1 MQKDK
6 EQVQAVIELEKAL
19 SEINS
24 RPMGRRVFLASLP
37 VLLSACATVPKT
49 RYREGSNKGQ
59 KTSITVN
66 DERKMTQQYLAQ
78 MHKDYPPIQDRSLQ
92 NYIQTLG
99 QKIVAKNNLHS
110 NPYNYNFTVVQ
121 TPAVNAFALPAG
133 TIFVTA
139 PLIAMA
145 DSEAELAGVIGH
157 EIGHVQARHTA
168 ERIDKQKKEESK
180 TLLYT
185 LGGAIGG
192 YLLGKGLGQLVCPP
206 KDKECLDRIS
216 KYGAMAGG
224 IGGLLIQ
231 KYAFMANS
239 REDEMEADRIGFRTS
254 VSAGYHKDYVGKF
267 YSKLLV
273 MESKQKKDTLLASFS
288 DAMSTHP
295 PSKERVQQMNQMAR
309 KDSQKKGIISTND
322 FEKVKRLIQSRYLQ
336 RAKS

>member
-1 MQKDK
+1 MDK
-6 EQVQAVIELEKAL
+6 VTAVMELEKAL
-19 SEINS
+19 KEMNS
-24 RPMGRRVFLASLP
+24 RPLGRRVFLASLP
-37 VLLSACATVPKT
+37 VLLSACATVPKS

-59 KTSITVN
+59 KTSITVA
-66 DERKMTQQYLAQ
+66 DEQKMTKQYLAQ
-78 MHKDYPPIQDRSLQ
+78 MHKDYPPIQDKLLQ
-92 NYIQTLG
+92 NYIQNLG
-99 QKIVAKNNLHS
+99 QKIVVRNQLAA

-168 ERIDKQKKEESK
+168 ERIDKEQKEQNK

-192 YLLGKGLGQLVCPP
+192 YLVGQGLGKLVCPP
-206 KDKECLDRIS
+206 KDRECLDRIT

-224 IGGLLIQ
+224 LGGLLIQ

-273 MESKQKKDTLLASFS
+273 MESKQKQDPLLASFS

-295 PSKERVQQMNQMAR
+295 PSKERVKQMNQMAS
-309 KDSQKKGIISTND
+309 KENQSKGIISSND
-322 FEKVKRLIQSRYLQ
+322 FDRVKKLIHTRYLQ
-336 RAKS
+336 KVKS